1 MNVADSAKDDT
12 YEDKPLDPEVEAV
25 RRKLARLLI
34 VSIGIMIAGLMAVLF
49 AIVYKMSSDGD
60 EAGSAVA
67 PSVNATFAPAS
78 DLALQLPQ
86 GASIVSHGVS
96 GRYVTVLVRLPG
108 GEDAIHIFN
117 METNR
122 TVTTIAVETAP

>member
-1 MNVADSAKDDT
+1 MNVADGTKEDA

-60 EAGSAVA
+60 DAGPAAAS
-67 PSVNATFAPAS
+67 SVNASFAPAA
-78 DLALQLPQ
+78 DLALRLPQ

-96 GRYVTVLVRLPG
+96 GRYVSVLVRLPG
-108 GEDAIHIFN
+108 GEDAIHVFD

-122 TVTTIAVETAP
+122 TVARIAVETAP